1 MDVPYE
7 IDERYAPKYTKY
19 GSRNT
24 ANPYFY
30 HSENEINRYFGTRML
45 CRNGHLKHKHKY
57 EIISPIPLNTY
68 TSMSYDLVVEDAV
81 NYMVEKAN
89 GRKINLM
96 WSGGIDS
103 TVPLYGFARAGIK
116 INVHYDE
123 STKIEN
129 ITAYNDLESG
139 KYGNLNAINHG
150 ITNEKYALRTHIIPY
165 KNDEENCFVTGEVGD
180 QIFGTG
186 RVFLFTKEQRNAH
199 YRENAPEWICSAL
212 EKSVNS
218 VLNKPDVNLK
228 QWHWAWSFNAKYQWV
243 MIRCK
248 QQYDLTPYGPNCN
261 TYAFYDTPN
270 YQRWSITN
278 QDENSAWQEIP
289 EYKWASKQWI
299 YEQNGDK
306 FYRDNKLKTP
316 SANRIRTAE
325 GFNFDCP
332 VTGLEVSKEY
342 MMVIKKTFG
351 KTAPPLDYAD
361 DETLKNM
368 Q

>member
-1 MDVPYE
+1 M
-7 IDERYAPKYTKY
+7 
-19 GSRNT
+19 
-24 ANPYFY
+24 
-30 HSENEINRYFGTRML
+30 
-45 CRNGHLKHKHKY
+45 
-57 EIISPIPLNTY
+57 
-68 TSMSYDLVVEDAV
+68 
-81 NYMVEKAN
+81 
-89 GRKINLM
+89 
-96 WSGGIDS
+96 
-103 TVPLYGFARAGIK
+103 
-116 INVHYDE
+116 
-123 STKIEN
+123 
-129 ITAYNDLESG
+129 
-139 KYGNLNAINHG
+139 
-150 ITNEKYALRTHIIPY
+150 
-165 KNDEENCFVTGEVGD
+165 
-180 QIFGTG
+180 
-186 RVFLFTKEQRNAH
+186 FTKEQRNAH
-199 YRENAPEWICSAL
+199 YRENVPDWVADRL
-212 EKSVNS
+212 EKCVNS
-218 VLNKPDVNLK
+218 VLNKSDVNLK

>member
-1 MDVPYE
+1 M
-7 IDERYAPKYTKY
+7 
-19 GSRNT
+19 
-24 ANPYFY
+24 
-30 HSENEINRYFGTRML
+30 
-45 CRNGHLKHKHKY
+45 
-57 EIISPIPLNTY
+57 
-68 TSMSYDLVVEDAV
+68 
-81 NYMVEKAN
+81 
-89 GRKINLM
+89 
-96 WSGGIDS
+96 
-103 TVPLYGFARAGIK
+103 
-116 INVHYDE
+116 
-123 STKIEN
+123 
-129 ITAYNDLESG
+129 
-139 KYGNLNAINHG
+139 
-150 ITNEKYALRTHIIPY
+150 
-165 KNDEENCFVTGEVGD
+165 
-180 QIFGTG
+180 
-186 RVFLFTKEQRNAH
+186 
-199 YRENAPEWICSAL
+199 
-212 EKSVNS
+212 
-218 VLNKPDVNLK
+218 NLK

-289 EYKWASKQWI
+289 QYKWASKQWI

-342 MMVIKKTFG
+342 MMVNKKTFG
-351 KTAPPLDYAD
+351 KTAPALDYAD
-361 DETLKNM
+361 EETLKNM